1 MSIGVAEEKN
11 IFLSVLQVLHWES
24 DAFILVDC
32 RDGSAHRLMPLAHLI
47 CNMHTSRNRT
57 ISALT
62 ACQLSFVQPAAEI
75 KCSYRD
81 LINSVISS
89 YVFSIFLSK

>member
-1 MSIGVAEEKN
+1 MSIGVAEEKK
-11 IFLSVLQVLHWES
+11 IFLSVLHWES

-32 RDGSAHRLMPLAHLI
+32 RDGSAHRLVPLAHLI

-62 ACQLSFVQPAAEI
+62 ACRLSFVQPAAEI
-75 KCSYRD
+75 
-81 LINSVISS
+81 I
-89 YVFSIFLSK
+89 IFLIFFCLNRVETEFVTW